1 MPPTL
6 ISPLTPSFSLEGPGS
21 VAAALGV
28 LAGIIFVHE
37 LGHFSAARALGVHVT
52 KFAVG
57 FGPRLLSFKDAE
69 VEYSLGLIPLGGF
82 VAFPD
87 DDPDSPWPADDPDLL
102 RNRPLADRAGVVVAG
117 VVANVVC
124 AFALLTTQALTVGQ
138 LELTYLPGVKVP
150 TLLGVS
156 AAQRAGV
163 RAGDIIMAVDGQ
175 PVTPTA
181 DSVGN
186 LVDKIKYAAGRPIA
200 FTIARPGETAPLLID
215 VTPDAGS
222 SGGRIGVQLE
232 GVCWNARMRCVWLLT
247 PPLLTRPSANSRT
260 THRVAEGLPQA
271 LRMAASDFARL
282 TGVVTHGLAEIV
294 LNFENTVDQISGPVA
309 IVAVGAQVARG
320 DSAGIFQFASII
332 NINLAVVNLLPL
344 PALDGGFLA
353 LLALEGARGGKKLP
367 VEVEQTIMGSGLLL
381 LFASGVVLL
390 VRDTLNLDFVRTFLQ

>member
-1 MPPTL
+1 
-6 ISPLTPSFSLEGPGS
+6 
-21 VAAALGV
+21 
-28 LAGIIFVHE
+28 
-37 LGHFSAARALGVHVT
+37 
-52 KFAVG
+52 
-57 FGPRLLSFKDAE
+57 
-69 VEYSLGLIPLGGF
+69 
-82 VAFPD
+82 
-87 DDPDSPWPADDPDLL
+87 
-102 RNRPLADRAGVVVAG
+102 
-117 VVANVVC
+117 
-124 AFALLTTQALTVGQ
+124 
-138 LELTYLPGVKVP
+138 
-150 TLLGVS
+150 
-156 AAQRAGV
+156 
-163 RAGDIIMAVDGQ
+163 
-175 PVTPTA
+175 
-181 DSVGN
+181 
-186 LVDKIKYAAGRPIA
+186 
-200 FTIARPGETAPLLID
+200 
-215 VTPDAGS
+215 
-222 SGGRIGVQLE
+222 
-232 GVCWNARMRCVWLLT
+232 MRCVWLLT

-332 NINLAVVNLLPL
+332 NLNLAVVNLLPL